1 MAEMN
6 FIEKIKFDMHSSMKS
21 RDELDTK
28 VLRVLLAKLKET
40 QINRNEKLTEQDC
53 LSVIK
58 TLVKQR
64 KEAAEIYKKA
74 NRMDLAEK
82 ENNENKILSRY
93 LPKMLTECEI
103 KKIVEKIIKENNI
116 KNISQIGMAMPLIM
130 KTGGGAIDGK
140 IANQILRDILD

>member
-6 FIEKIKFDMHSSMKS
+6 FIEKIKSDMHSSMKL

-40 QINRNEKLTEQDC
+40 QINRGKKLTEQDC

-74 NRMDLAEK
+74 NRTDLAEK

-93 LPKMLTECEI
+93 LPKMLTEYEI

-116 KNISQIGMAMPLIM
+116 KNISQIGVAMPLIM
-130 KTGGGAIDGK
+130 KTGGGTIDGK
-140 IANQILRDILD
+140 IANQILRDLLD

>member
-6 FIEKIKFDMHSSMKS
+6 FIEKIKSDMHSSKKL

-40 QINRNEKLTEQDC
+40 QINRGKNLTEQEC
-53 LSVIK
+53 ISVIK

-74 NRMDLAEK
+74 NRMDLSEK
-82 ENNENKILSRY
+82 ENSENKILSRY
-93 LPKMLTECEI
+93 LPKMLTVNEI
-103 KKIVEKIIKENNI
+103 RKIVEKIIKENNI
-116 KNISQIGMAMPLIM
+116 KSISQIGMAMPLIM
-130 KTGGGAIDGK
+130 KTGGGGIDGK

>member
-1 MAEMN
+1 MAKMN

-21 RDELDTK
+21 RDELNTK

-40 QINRNEKLTEQDC
+40 QINRGKKLTEQDC
-53 LSVIK
+53 LPVIK

-82 ENNENKILSRY
+82 ENSENKILRRY
-93 LPKMLTECEI
+93 LPKMLTKNEI

-116 KNISQIGMAMPLIM
+116 KNISQIGVAMPLIM
-130 KTGGGAIDGK
+130 KTGGGTVDGK
-140 IANQILRDILD
+140 IANQILRDLLD

>member
-1 MAEMN
+1 
-6 FIEKIKFDMHSSMKS
+6 MHSSMKS
-21 RDELDTK
+21 KNELDTK

-40 QINRNEKLTEQDC
+40 QINRGKKLTEQDC

-74 NRMDLAEK
+74 NRTDLAEK

>member
-6 FIEKIKFDMHSSMKS
+6 FIEKIKSDMHSSMKL
-21 RDELDTK
+21 RDELDTN

-40 QINRNEKLTEQDC
+40 QINRGKKLTEQDC

-74 NRMDLAEK
+74 NRTDLAEK

-93 LPKMLTECEI
+93 LPKMLTEYEI

-116 KNISQIGMAMPLIM
+116 KNISQIGMAMPLVM

>member
-6 FIEKIKFDMHSSMKS
+6 FIEKIKSDMHSSMKL

-40 QINRNEKLTEQDC
+40 QINRGKKLTEQDC

-64 KEAAEIYKKA
+64 KEAAEIYIKA
-74 NRMDLAEK
+74 NRTDLAEK

-93 LPKMLTECEI
+93 LPKMLTEYEI
-103 KKIVEKIIKENNI
+103 KKLLKKLLKETI
-116 KNISQIGMAMPLIM
+116 
-130 KTGGGAIDGK
+130 
-140 IANQILRDILD
+140 

>member
-40 QINRNEKLTEQDC
+40 QINRGKKLTEQDC

-74 NRMDLAEK
+74 NRTDLAEK

-93 LPKMLTECEI
+93 LPKMLTEYEI

-130 KTGGGAIDGK
+130 KTGGGTIDGK
-140 IANQILRDILD
+140 IANQILRDLLD

>member
-6 FIEKIKFDMHSSMKS
+6 FIEKIKSDMHSSMKL

-40 QINRNEKLTEQDC
+40 QINRGKKLTEQDC

-74 NRMDLAEK
+74 NRMDLSEK
-82 ENNENKILSRY
+82 ENSENKILSRY
-93 LPKMLTECEI
+93 LPKMLTVNEI
-103 KKIVEKIIKENNI
+103 RKIVEKIIKENNI
-116 KNISQIGMAMPLIM
+116 KSISQIGMAMPLIM
-130 KTGGGAIDGK
+130 KTGGGRIDGK

>member
-40 QINRNEKLTEQDC
+40 QINRGKKLTEQDC

-74 NRMDLAEK
+74 NRTDLAEK

-116 KNISQIGMAMPLIM
+116 KNISQVGMAMPLIM

>member
-1 MAEMN
+1 
-6 FIEKIKFDMHSSMKS
+6 MHSSMKS
-21 RDELDTK
+21 KNELDTK

-40 QINRNEKLTEQDC
+40 QINRGKNLTEQEC
-53 LSVIK
+53 ISVIK

-74 NRMDLAEK
+74 NRMDLSEK
-82 ENNENKILSRY
+82 ENSENKILSRY
-93 LPKMLTECEI
+93 LPKMLTVNEI

-116 KNISQIGMAMPLIM
+116 KNISQIGVAMPLIM
-130 KTGGGAIDGK
+130 KTGGGGIDGK

>member
-1 MAEMN
+1 MN
-6 FIEKIKFDMHSSMKS
+6 FIEKIKLDMHSSMKS
-21 RDELDTK
+21 KDELDTK

-40 QINRNEKLTEQDC
+40 QINRGKNLTEQEC
-53 LSVIK
+53 ISVIK

-74 NRMDLAEK
+74 NRMDLSEK
-82 ENNENKILSRY
+82 ENSENKILSRY
-93 LPKMLTECEI
+93 LPKMLTVNEI

-116 KNISQIGMAMPLIM
+116 KSISQIGMAMPLIM
-130 KTGGGAIDGK
+130 KTGGGGIDGK

>member
-40 QINRNEKLTEQDC
+40 QINRGKKLTEQDC

-74 NRMDLAEK
+74 NRTDLAEK

-93 LPKMLTECEI
+93 LPKMLTEYEI

>member
-6 FIEKIKFDMHSSMKS
+6 FIEKIKSDMHSSMKL

-40 QINRNEKLTEQDC
+40 QINRGKNLTEQEC
-53 LSVIK
+53 ISVIK

-74 NRMDLAEK
+74 NRMDLSEK
-82 ENNENKILSRY
+82 ENSENKILSRY
-93 LPKMLTECEI
+93 LPKMLTEYEI

>member
-93 LPKMLTECEI
+93 LPKMLTEHEI

-116 KNISQIGMAMPLIM
+116 KNISQVGMAMPLIM

>member
-6 FIEKIKFDMHSSMKS
+6 FIEKIKSDMHSSMKL

-40 QINRNEKLTEQDC
+40 QINRGKKLTEQDC

-74 NRMDLAEK
+74 NRTDLAEK

-93 LPKMLTECEI
+93 LPKMLTEYEI

-140 IANQILRDILD
+140 IANQFLRYILD

>member
-40 QINRNEKLTEQDC
+40 QINRGKKLTEQDC

-116 KNISQIGMAMPLIM
+116 KNISQVGMAMPLIM

>member
-40 QINRNEKLTEQDC
+40 QINRGKKLTEQDC

-74 NRMDLAEK
+74 NRTDLAEK
-82 ENNENKILSRY
+82 ENSENKILRRY
-93 LPKMLTECEI
+93 LPKMLTENEI

>member
-1 MAEMN
+1 MN
-6 FIEKIKFDMHSSMKS
+6 FIEKIKLDMHSSMKS
-21 RDELDTK
+21 KDELDTK

-40 QINRNEKLTEQDC
+40 QINRGKKLTEQEC
-53 LSVIK
+53 ISVIK

-74 NRMDLAEK
+74 NRTDLSEK
-82 ENNENKILSRY
+82 ENSENKILSRY
-93 LPKMLTECEI
+93 LPKMLTEYEI